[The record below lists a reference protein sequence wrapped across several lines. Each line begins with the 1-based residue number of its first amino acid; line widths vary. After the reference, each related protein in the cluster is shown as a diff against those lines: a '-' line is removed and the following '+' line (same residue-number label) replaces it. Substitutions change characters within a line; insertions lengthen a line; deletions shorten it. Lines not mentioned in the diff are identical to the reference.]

1 MKIYLALSKKYR
13 SFDQEERIIGIV
25 KRIKKFIIDI
35 FVEGFFK
42 RWYRFVNSVDK
53 KAEVVFMNYGFADDS
68 KNMSLDATDEPN
80 RYPIQ
85 LYHQLVRAHD
95 LENKDILEIGCGRG
109 GGLAF
114 LTKLLKP
121 SSAIGIDKDPS
132 AVEFCNKYWSK
143 PGLSFMQGDAQMV
156 ALPDSSFDVI
166 INVESSHR
174 YEDITLFLG
183 EVRRLLRPDGI
194 FLMTDFRGRDKMPEL
209 LRNFGGSGLHI
220 FGNDNVTPQ
229 VVKALELDDD
239 RRRALVKTLVPRFI
253 HWIALDFAG
262 AKGSPTYRRFASGKW
277 IYFNYFF
284 RKVPAVKVIR
294 TGHPLWDNHD
304 SCLLR

>member
-1 MKIYLALSKKYR
+1 M
-13 SFDQEERIIGIV
+13 
-25 KRIKKFIIDI
+25 RIKKFIIDI

-42 RWYRFVNSVDK
+42 RWYRFVNNVDK
-53 KAEVVFMNYGFADDS
+53 KAEIVFMNYGFAEDS
-68 KNMSLDATDEPN
+68 HKMALDPSDEIN

-121 SSAIGIDKDPS
+121 SSAVGIDKDPS
-132 AVEFCNKYWSK
+132 AVEFCNKFWGK
-143 PGLSFMQGDAQMV
+143 PGLSFMQGDAQAV
-156 ALPDSSFDVI
+156 SLPDNSFDVI

-174 YEDITLFLG
+174 YEDVNLFLG
-183 EVRRLLRPDGI
+183 EVRRLLRPNGI
-194 FLMTDFRGRDKMPEL
+194 FLLTDFRGKDKMPEL
-209 LRNFGGSGLHI
+209 LGHFHGSGLEMT
-220 FGNDNVTPQ
+220 GNDNVTPQ
-229 VVKALELDDD
+229 VVKALELDDH
-239 RRRALVKTLVPRFI
+239 RRRKLVTNLVPRFM

-262 AKGSPTYRRFASGKW
+262 TKGSPTYRRFASGKW

-284 RKVPAVKVIR
+284 RKMPPALHLVR
-294 TGHPLWDNHD
+294 TNKFIWENRD
-304 SCLLR
+304 SCQLP